1 MEFYEAMNKN
11 STIHEYEAD
20 EMSAEIIEK
29 IIFSAFKVPTNERMG
44 EWHYIIVKDK
54 ASVSKLLEMIP
65 RGISDQNM
73 DMLIKDWKLGDSM
86 SQGADGNDAVKQYRK
101 SFEVSA
107 IIVPLL
113 RQNAEDTHPDTGSI
127 LNYFS
132 TLWYSIENIFLSAKA
147 EGYGCNL
154 RIPLGNEEE
163 NTRKPFGLQKDYFI
177 PCFIEIGKL
186 KKDRQK
192 LKEDDRKIRERIHY
206 WNW

>member
-11 STIHEYEAD
+11 ATIYEYEAD

-73 DMLIKDWKLGDSM
+73 DMLIKDWILGDSM

-113 RQNAEDTHPDTGSI
+113 RQHAEDTHPDTGLI
-127 LNYFS
+127 LN
-132 TLWYSIENIFLSAKA
+132 
-147 EGYGCNL
+147 
-154 RIPLGNEEE
+154 
-163 NTRKPFGLQKDYFI
+163 
-177 PCFIEIGKL
+177 
-186 KKDRQK
+186 
-192 LKEDDRKIRERIHY
+192 
-206 WNW
+206 